1 MYFVIGCYDNIGSN
15 ILLLLRFAA
24 NFNFAHL
31 LLFDAFIDLG
41 RRLLVGSEQADDA
54 GPLRVQNIPVVI
66 SDHLIQFQD
75 PAIGRGQDAIE
86 KDPTLKWRNQR
97 SRAAS
102 DSRSSLRYTLVAI
115 VDLGGD
121 FLLQLLELVTG
132 QRARQE
138 LGPPLH

>member
-1 MYFVIGCYDNIGSN
+1 MYYIIGCYDNFGSN
-15 ILLLLRFAA
+15 ILLLLHFAA

-66 SDHLIQFQD
+66 SDHLIQLQD

-86 KDPTLKWRNQR
+86 IKSHHKVEE
-97 SRAAS
+97 SAS
-102 DSRSSLRYTLVAI
+102 PSSEDSRSSLRYTLVAV